1 MRKYQTGIT
10 PVLVIQYREML
21 TDSEFKSII
30 EGMAGR
36 REKTGWHWLVV
47 DGMDASEVRAFGVQE
62 SEMEEF
68 ENLKK
73 MIEERLKM
81 DK

>member
-1 MRKYQTGIT
+1 MWKYQTGIT
-10 PVLVIQYREML
+10 LVLVIQYRERL

-30 EGMAGR
+30 EGMEVL
-36 REKTGWHWLVV
+36 REKTGLHWLIA
-47 DGMDASEVRAFGVQE
+47 DGMDVSEVRAFGIPE